1 MAATRFSIPGFSGE
15 LIHPDDAA
23 YDEARAVFNGMIDRR
38 PEMIARCTGVADVM
52 AAVSFAR
59 EHDLPL
65 AVRGG
70 GHSVPGYAVCDAGVE
85 ALHSGDRVEIEL
97 GDRPAFYS

>member
-1 MAATRFSIPGFSGE
+1 MADGRNIHAGVPSSPILDDATVQKFAANFRGE
-15 LIHPDDAA
+15 LIRSRDDG
-23 YDEARAVFNGMIDRR
+23 YDAARAVFNGMIDRR

-70 GHSVPGYAVCDAGVE
+70 GW
-85 ALHSGDRVEIEL
+85 
-97 GDRPAFYS
+97 